1 MPASLWDYLKSK
13 KPSNSEKKPSE
24 SEKKLETQKEKP
36 IKEEQTKPKVKIIP
50 PSPKKEI
57 KAELPLFLKY
67 RPKRLDEI
75 ENQEEAKAKLRDY
88 VMNYNKKYKG
98 KVLLLYGPPGSGKT
112 SSVYALANEL
122 GWEVLEI
129 NASDERNA
137 IYIHRIVGE
146 ASKGRPL
153 FAKGRIILVD
163 EVDGLSGKED
173 RGGVGALVKVARES
187 RWPIICTAND
197 PWDQKLK
204 KLREIAIMVEFKRLS
219 PRHVYNVLKKV
230 AKAENLPV
238 DDRVLWEIAYRS
250 GGDLRASLNDLDAMK
265 KAGIFSLEFVR
276 ALGNRE
282 QEQDIFKALG
292 VMFKTTNLV
301 TAVSAF
307 NNVDMDFDEIFPWIE
322 ENIPVE
328 YKRIKDI
335 YEAYYWLGKADI
347 FRRRILKTQYWRLLV
362 YAQIDAYGGVALA
375 KEKKYPGFTR
385 YRPPTR
391 LKLLAQM
398 KEEREK
404 LKEIAEKLKEKL
416 HMSRRDIVKNYFA
429 FIAKLYAKYPKA
441 AEKFAKV
448 LGVKLEEIVP
458 QLRVKSKTTMK

>member
-1 MPASLWDYLKSK
+1 MPTSLWDYLKGKPPTKKEIVEKSK
-13 KPSNSEKKPSE
+13 ERPNEDEKKQSE
-24 SEKKLETQKEKP
+24 SKP
-36 IKEEQTKPKVKIIP
+36 RVRIIP
-50 PSPKKEI
+50 PSPKREI

-67 RPKRLDEI
+67 RPKSLDEV
-75 ENQEEAKAKLRDY
+75 ENQEEAKTKLRDY
-88 VMNYNKKYKG
+88 VLNYNKKYKG

-112 SSVYALANEL
+112 SSVYALANEI

-137 IYIHRIVGE
+137 IHIHRIVGE
-146 ASKGRPL
+146 ASKGKPL

-173 RGGVGALVKVARES
+173 RGGVGALVKAAKES
-187 RWPIICTAND
+187 RWPIVCTAND

-219 PRHVYNVLKKV
+219 PRHVFNVLKRI
-230 AKAENLPV
+230 AKLEKLPV

-250 GGDLRASLNDLDAMK
+250 GGDLRAALNDLDAMK
-265 KAGIFSLEFVR
+265 KAGIFDLEFVKS
-276 ALGNRE
+276 LGSRE

-292 VMFKTTNLV
+292 IMFKTTSLA

-307 NNVDMDFDEIFPWIE
+307 NNVDMDFDEIFPWLE

-328 YKRIKDI
+328 YKKLPDI
-335 YEAYYWLGKADI
+335 YRAYYWLGKADI
-347 FRRRILKTQYWRLLV
+347 FRRRIIKTQYWRLLV
-362 YAQIDAYGGVALA
+362 YAQIDAYGGIALA

-391 LKLLAQM
+391 LKLLSQM

-404 LKEIAEKLKEKL
+404 LKDIAEKLREKL
-416 HMSRRDIVKNYFA
+416 HMSRRAIIRDYFS
-429 FIAKLYAKYPKA
+429 FVSRLYAINPKA
-441 AEKFAKV
+441 AEKFAKA

-458 QLRVKSKTTMK
+458 QLRVKSKGQTK